1 MSNITINTSFDVA
14 GFLKAKSLPED
25 EYVSGPITVT
35 DQASFWVLAVIKNE
49 SVAHEEIAENV
60 RISFNMSSIDEYS
73 FMVGA
78 CVRCDNVAPAASSI
92 VFRSEKPFRL
102 EYLPDS
108 AFVYSEARGLHS
120 DYGIQ
125 ISDEVMTPTGAL
137 LGFDAIDGRI
147 PGGENNMVTVSIKM
161 AVVC

>member
-1 MSNITINTSFDVA
+1 MSNIAINTHFGAA
-14 GFLKAKSLPED
+14 GFLRAKAMPED

-35 DQASFWVLAVIKNE
+35 DQASFWVLAMIKNDNPDPE
-49 SVAHEEIAENV
+49 QIAENV
-60 RISFNMSSIDEYS
+60 RLSFNMSSIGEYS

-78 CVRCDNVAPAASSI
+78 CVRCDNATPAAASI
-92 VFRSEKPFRL
+92 VFQSEKPFRL

-137 LGFDAIDGRI
+137 LGFDAINGRI
-147 PGGENNMVTVSIKM
+147 PGGENNMVTVSIKI
-161 AVVC
+161 AVVY